1 MHINL
6 HTVLIISTIFLISGK
21 VAFSQDTTALAID
34 TTKLD
39 STVLTP
45 AQILAG
51 DTIKEKKSSGDIDA
65 EVHYSAKDSVVM
77 SIDGKKIFL
86 YKGAEVSYVN
96 IKLDADYIEF
106 DMTTN
111 EVYAVGLP
119 DSSGTILGSP
129 VFQDGQQKIDAHQLR
144 YNFNTKKGYI
154 EGVRTEQDG
163 GYLHAEKTKRDQ
175 FGDINIKNG
184 KYTTCDKE
192 HPDYYIALTK
202 AKSIPGDKIISGP
215 AYLVLED
222 IPLPIGL
229 PFGFFPNKRESTSGI
244 LIPSYGEELI
254 QGYYLKDGG
263 YYWAIND
270 FVDLRLTGT
279 IYTNGTWGIRAG
291 SAYRYRYHFNG
302 NVDLKYFKNIIGEK
316 GLPDYGKSMDYS
328 INWSHSQDAK
338 ANPNRTVQG
347 KCQHVHPEVQSSSQ
361 LTNCSRL

>member
-86 YKGAEVSYVN
+86 YKGAEVSYLN

-119 DSSGTILGSP
+119 DSSGTISGVPSSRTASKRSMHTSSGTILIRKKGTSKGYAQSRMGDISMPKRPRGTSLAISISKTGNILRATRNIPTIISPSPKLNPSRVIKSYLVRHTLSLKIYPCPSACRLVFFPTSVRVLP
-129 VFQDGQQKIDAHQLR
+129 VF
-144 YNFNTKKGYI
+144 
-154 EGVRTEQDG
+154 
-163 GYLHAEKTKRDQ
+163 
-175 FGDINIKNG
+175 
-184 KYTTCDKE
+184 
-192 HPDYYIALTK
+192 
-202 AKSIPGDKIISGP
+202 
-215 AYLVLED
+215 
-222 IPLPIGL
+222 
-229 PFGFFPNKRESTSGI
+229 
-244 LIPSYGEELI
+244 
-254 QGYYLKDGG
+254 
-263 YYWAIND
+263 
-270 FVDLRLTGT
+270 
-279 IYTNGTWGIRAG
+279 
-291 SAYRYRYHFNG
+291 
-302 NVDLKYFKNIIGEK
+302 
-316 GLPDYGKSMDYS
+316 
-328 INWSHSQDAK
+328 
-338 ANPNRTVQG
+338 
-347 KCQHVHPEVQSSSQ
+347 
-361 LTNCSRL
+361 